1 MPYYHIFG
9 IQFKKKNEKINLFES
24 NKLRLIKLRKKNT
37 QNWYFKLV

>member
-24 NKLRLIKLRKKNT
+24 NKPRLIKLRSIKK
-37 QNWYFKLV
+37 YPKLVL